1 MNNGNE
7 TTGEACTRL
16 AHENA
21 RLRRVNHN
29 QREKLKNLRQH
40 VKGLENSRRQMEA
53 QLSNLKSRILSVG
66 FQAVANEVVN
76 AFNNSAITDI
86 WSQSH
91 AKN

>member
-1 MNNGNE
+1 MNNGSE

-16 AHENA
+16 AHENT

-53 QLSNLKSRILSVG
+53 QLLNLKSRILSVG
-66 FQAVANEVVN
+66 FQAVANEVVT
-76 AFNNSAITDI
+76 AFNNQAIIDI
-86 WSQSH
+86 WPV
-91 AKN
+91 ADVKN